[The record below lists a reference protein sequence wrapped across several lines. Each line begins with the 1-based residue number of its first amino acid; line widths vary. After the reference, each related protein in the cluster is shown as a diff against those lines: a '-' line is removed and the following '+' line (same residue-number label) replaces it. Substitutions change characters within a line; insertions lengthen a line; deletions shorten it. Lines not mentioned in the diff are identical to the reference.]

1 MKISIIKGMLSEEHI
16 APPQRDWFR
25 WLVVFV
31 VIPSVTALLAEFV
44 LEGALGF
51 PLAAVVGL
59 AIGFAVAYVVQKL
72 DSVKFPR

>member
-1 MKISIIKGMLSEEHI
+1 MPQKEHI
-16 APPQRDWFR
+16 TSPQRDWFR
-25 WLVVFV
+25 WMVIFAI
-31 VIPSVTALLAEFV
+31 IPSVTALLVAFV

-72 DSVKFPR
+72 DSVRFLG

>member
-1 MKISIIKGMLSEEHI
+1 MKITVIKRMLQEEYI
-16 APPQRDWFR
+16 APPQRDRFR
-25 WLVVFV
+25 WLVIFAIIFV
-31 VIPSVTALLAEFV
+31 PALLVTFI

-59 AIGFAVAYVVQKL
+59 AIGIAVAYVVQKL